1 MGNKVMALLLAA
13 AAGIGAGAVLGYGP
27 LLRYKTEGVL
37 SMEMGTSE
45 YKRFTELANDASTVR
60 QYIAVTPP
68 LNLKTTE
75 LEQLAIDTTRGDW
88 HKPVPK
94 VSKADAKELPDMLL
108 QMEQEKND
116 NKERKAPTLVYL
128 GLRITNFS
136 SNPLKAAEIA
146 IWLGGYFK
154 NVATREAV
162 RDQVFRWAAESRQ
175 FSDRALERKL
185 KYEFEIEQAQTRS
198 TALKKVLAS
207 YPESARREAQQVVDV
222 RKDNEKFMSPL
233 AQLIGAESEII
244 EINEKLKKLDR
255 EIEQQ
260 TFVKALVV
268 DAQGVISQARSGSE
282 SVVKLSSVVTDFSKK
297 IKTEAEREKL
307 LSIAADLS
315 QISARFLS
323 QAQFVANPSVPS
335 RPERPTPYTVMAICG
350 LLFTLLVS
358 LYIWRKLII
367 NLLRQE
373 ELLKLD

>member
-1 MGNKVMALLLAA
+1 MGNKVIALLLAA
-13 AAGIGAGAVLGYGP
+13 AVGIGTGALLGYGP

-45 YKRFTELANDASTVR
+45 YKRFTELANDANTVR
-60 QYIAVTPP
+60 QYIAVMPP
-68 LNLKTTE
+68 PNLKTTE

-116 NKERKAPTLVYL
+116 NKERKTPIPAYL

-136 SNPLKAAEIA
+136 SDPLKAAEIA
-146 IWLGGYFK
+146 IWLVGYFK

-233 AQLIGAESEII
+233 AQLIGAESEMI
-244 EINEKLKKLDR
+244 EINEKVKKLDR

-268 DAQGVISQARSGSE
+268 DAQVVISQARSGSE

-350 LLFTLLVS
+350 LLFTLLGG

-373 ELLKLD
+373 ELLKVG

>member
-1 MGNKVMALLLAA
+1 MGNKVIALLLAA

-198 TALKKVLAS
+198 IALKKVLAS

-268 DAQGVISQARSGSE
+268 DAQVVISQARSGSE

-350 LLFTLLVS
+350 LLFTLLGG

>member
-1 MGNKVMALLLAA
+1 MGNKVIALLLAA
-13 AAGIGAGAVLGYGP
+13 AVGIGTGALLGYGP

-108 QMEQEKND
+108 QMEQERND
-116 NKERKAPTLVYL
+116 NKERKTPIPAYL

-136 SNPLKAAEIA
+136 SDPLKAAEIA

-268 DAQGVISQARSGSE
+268 DAQVVISQARSGSE

-350 LLFTLLVS
+350 LLFTLLGG

-373 ELLKLD
+373 ELLKVG

>member
-1 MGNKVMALLLAA
+1 M
-13 AAGIGAGAVLGYGP
+13 
-27 LLRYKTEGVL
+27 
-37 SMEMGTSE
+37 
-45 YKRFTELANDASTVR
+45 
-60 QYIAVTPP
+60 
-68 LNLKTTE
+68 
-75 LEQLAIDTTRGDW
+75 
-88 HKPVPK
+88 
-94 VSKADAKELPDMLL
+94 
-108 QMEQEKND
+108 
-116 NKERKAPTLVYL
+116 
-128 GLRITNFS
+128 RITNFS

-268 DAQGVISQARSGSE
+268 DAQVVISQARSGSE

-373 ELLKLD
+373 ELLKAS

>member
-1 MGNKVMALLLAA
+1 MGNKVIALLLAA
-13 AAGIGAGAVLGYGP
+13 AVGIGTGALLGYGP

-60 QYIAVTPP
+60 QYIAVMPP
-68 LNLKTTE
+68 PNLKTTE

-108 QMEQEKND
+108 QMEQERND
-116 NKERKAPTLVYL
+116 NKERKTPIPAYL

-136 SNPLKAAEIA
+136 SDPLKAAEIA

-233 AQLIGAESEII
+233 AQLIGAESEMI
-244 EINEKLKKLDR
+244 EINEKVKKLDR

-268 DAQGVISQARSGSE
+268 DAQVVISQARSGSE

-350 LLFTLLVS
+350 LLFTLLGG

-373 ELLKLD
+373 ELLKVG